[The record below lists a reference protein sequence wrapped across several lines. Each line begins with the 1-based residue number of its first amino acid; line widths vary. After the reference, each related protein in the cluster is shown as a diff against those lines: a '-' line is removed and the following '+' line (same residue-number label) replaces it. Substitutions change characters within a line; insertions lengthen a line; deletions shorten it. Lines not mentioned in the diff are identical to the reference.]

1 MTHEIAGKLDGPPE
15 VLARLEAA
23 GITTVGDV
31 LSHSECIRR
40 LPARGN
46 FRLHVGDET
55 FHVKANYGKKARLPV
70 PKEAVA
76 LAWCQQHDVP
86 TADLVFRGQTT
97 ACAITATRD
106 LAPAAPLD
114 DVLRAG
120 TLDAPGRARILRQ
133 LARLTARMHDG
144 GHHHR
149 DLYLNH
155 LFVDPAD
162 PEGTV
167 RVIDVERLRRHRR
180 QLGRRVIKDLA
191 SLEHSASPLVA
202 VDERTRFL
210 VRYLQLRGLPRRGV
224 LPGLIRRIQSKARRI
239 GAHTPR
245 TPVGAAALPGARVSG
260 A

>member
-15 VLARLEAA
+15 VLKRLQEA

-31 LSHSECIRR
+31 LSHSECVRR

-46 FRLHVGDET
+46 FRLHLGDET
-55 FHVKANYGKKARLPV
+55 FHVKANYGRSAALPV

-76 LAWCQQHDVP
+76 LAWCREHQVP
-86 TADLVFRGQTT
+86 TAEYMFRGQTT

-120 TLDAPGRARILRQ
+120 TLDDAGRARALRQ
-133 LARLTARMHDG
+133 LAQLTARLHDG

-155 LFVDPAD
+155 IFVDPAD
-162 PEGTV
+162 PQGTV

-191 SLEHSASPLVA
+191 ALEYSAAPLVSE
-202 VDERTRFL
+202 DERTRFL
-210 VRYLQLRGLPRRGV
+210 VRYLKLRGLPRRGV
-224 LPGLIRRIQSKARRI
+224 LPGLLRRIQSKAGRI

-245 TPVGAAALPGARVSG
+245 TPVGAAALPDA
-260 A
+260 